1 MNHTFVSNRVCPDL
15 HKGFKGDQLCTVP
28 QWSKTCLSMHNDPD
42 SIISDKNE
50 AHDHQSHKIRCKQ
63 AFGKFCKNRKSL
75 I

>member
-28 QWSKTCLSMHNDPD
+28 QWSKTCLSMYNDPD

-50 AHDHQSHKIRCKQ
+50 ARDHQSHKKGANKHLGNSAKIEK
-63 AFGKFCKNRKSL
+63 A
-75 I
+75 